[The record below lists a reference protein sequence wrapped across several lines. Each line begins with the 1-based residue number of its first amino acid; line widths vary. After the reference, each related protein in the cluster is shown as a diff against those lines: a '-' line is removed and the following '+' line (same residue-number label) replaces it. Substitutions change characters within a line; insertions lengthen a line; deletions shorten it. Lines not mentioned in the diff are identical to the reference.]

1 MGLAMTSKHQRITEA
16 RKTLGLS
23 ERATLEEI
31 KTSYRQLLRRWHP
44 DTSNEPK
51 AKCEEMTAKIVGA
64 YETIMDYCN
73 HYAFSFSKEDVQQ
86 HLSQDEWW
94 FERFG
99 SDPLWGKGSGD

>member
-1 MGLAMTSKHQRITEA
+1 MESKYQKITEA
-16 RKTLGLS
+16 RKTLGLA
-23 ERATLEEI
+23 EQATLEEI
-31 KTSYRQLLRRWHP
+31 KTSYRNLLRKWHP
-44 DTSNEPK
+44 DTCNGPK

-73 HYAFSFSKEDVQQ
+73 HYAFSFSKKEVQQ

-99 SDPLWGKGSGD
+99 SDPLWGKGPGD